1 MRCKH
6 SYIIFLA
13 LVLLTVLATVGSAA
27 VRLYLYPPS
36 PTYFSSL
43 NIGDSFTVEIVA
55 EVDGPKENGVTLF
68 TFLMTWAPAGSVEFV
83 RPTNAQEL
91 VMTGFF
97 PPSSPDFSRL
107 SGIAPD
113 WTSDESVG
121 SPGATPEI
129 TVYTAPAEN
138 YAGTDSLARIT
149 LRKLSSSYP
158 SINLTNAK
166 AVQHLSGSESAWVT
180 ATTQIA
186 YAGADAG
193 QAVMSGIKPSQA
205 TSVVVNIGGRDYSAN
220 VNGDTWMLDIASIT
234 PSLSAQPVTVKTMQG
249 GTPLTSVTIMEVIR
263 SPGWFENQGNHSE
276 QPGDSDGDGDT
287 DLTDLLKFGQSYSTF
302 AGDSGYD
309 FRCDYNADR
318 SVNLFD
324 LLILGLYYGN

>member
-13 LVLLTVLATVGSAA
+13 LVFLTVLATVGNAA

-36 PTYFSSL
+36 PGYFSSL
-43 NIGDSFTVEIVA
+43 NTGDSFTVEIIA
-55 EVDGPKENGVTLF
+55 EVDNPGVTLF
-68 TFLMTWAPAGSVEFV
+68 TFLMTWAPGGSLEFV
-83 RPTNAQEL
+83 RPTGAGSQEL
-91 VMTGFF
+91 AMTGFF
-97 PPSSPDFSRL
+97 PPSSFDFSRL

-113 WTSDESVG
+113 GASDESVG

-166 AVQHLSGSESAWVT
+166 AVQHLGGSESTWVT
-180 ATTQIA
+180 VTTQMA

-205 TSVVVNIGGRDYSAN
+205 TSVVVNIDGRDYSAN
-220 VNGDTWMLDIASIT
+220 VTGDTWMLDIASVT
-234 PSLSAQPVTVKTMQG
+234 PSLSVQPVTVKTMQG

-287 DLTDLLKFGQSYSTF
+287 DLTDLLKFGQSYNTF
-302 AGDSGYD
+302 VGDSGYD

>member
-6 SYIIFLA
+6 SFIIFLA
-13 LVLLTVLATVGSAA
+13 LVFLTVLATVGSAE
-27 VRLYLYPPS
+27 VRLYLYLPS
-36 PTYFSSL
+36 PSYFSSL
-43 NIGDSFTVEIVA
+43 NTGDSFTVEVIA
-55 EVDGPKENGVTLF
+55 EVDNPGVTLF
-68 TFLMTWAPAGSVEFV
+68 TFLATWTPAGSVEFV
-83 RPTNAQEL
+83 RPTGVQEL

-113 WTSDESVG
+113 WTSDSAVG
-121 SPGATPEI
+121 NSGATSEI

-166 AVQHLSGSESAWVT
+166 AVQHLGGSESAWVT
-180 ATTQIA
+180 VTTQIA

-193 QAVMSGIKPSQA
+193 QAIMSGIKPSQA

-220 VNGDTWMLDIASIT
+220 VTGDTWMLDIASIT
-234 PSLSAQPVTVKTMQG
+234 PSLSAQSVTVRAMQG
-249 GTPLTSVTIMEVIR
+249 GTPLTTVTIMEVIR

-287 DLTDLLKFGQSYSTF
+287 DLTDLLKFGQSYNTF

-309 FRCDYNADR
+309 FRSDYNADS
-318 SVNLFD
+318 SVNLID
-324 LLILGLYYGN
+324 LLILGLYYGK